1 MDNKNI
7 EDLEKEYVKLIFDI
21 RLNMIAVESYTD
33 EEIQKKIAE
42 TPVIIKLRDR
52 SSGSNLFVEAVSYGR
67 MELAKYLAEQGADI
81 YYESSS
87 EWVQGNALNAAE
99 TPEMV
104 EWLLSLGLK
113 IEKNLT
119 LKMPVNPA
127 VVHALHEQP
136 EMMRYWLTK
145 EKELFADDPG
155 YVEELFSKTIDVAA
169 ANNSGD
175 WLSFIISDD
184 ELYTYLKRDYS
195 ESDSWNLRQTIK
207 LHKHGLKM
215 VVSEELQD
223 RKKELNKILN
233 QRAKEL

>member
-99 TPEMV
+99 TSEMV

-136 EMMRYWLTK
+136 EMMRYWLAK

>member
-7 EDLEKEYVKLIFDI
+7 EDLEKEYVKLIFEI

>member
-7 EDLEKEYVKLIFDI
+7 EDLEKEYVKLIFEI

-99 TPEMV
+99 TPKMV